1 MLDTVLISAIA
12 LVFILEGLMPFVF
25 PHFWR
30 KMMIEAIQLDEK
42 KLRLMGFVS
51 ITIGMIILF
60 MV

>member
-12 LVFILEGLMPFVF
+12 LVFIFEGLMPFAF
-25 PHFWR
+25 PKFWR
-30 KMMIEAIQLDEK
+30 RMMIEAIQLDEK